1 MLLAYGVIVRA
12 QQAPAHRGARRIEIC
27 FPLTASTDIAFGISL
42 RVPRHRPRAR
52 HDVRRWMAVVM
63 TAALYVFVAMAPAA
77 IIAAG
82 PALARLAALAVPSP
96 AAPAYANTLDDPA
109 RSIVHARSS
118 MLTALSDEPPALRAH
133 VVAPGETLVSIAA
146 RYGVAPQTLAYNNG
160 IVDTAQLKLG
170 EALIVP
176 PCDAAIHVVREGDA
190 LVSIAAAS
198 GVGVCACRA

>member
-12 QQAPAHRGARRIEIC
+12 QQGPGHRGARRIEIC

-96 AAPAYANTLDDPA
+96 AAPVYAYPLDDPA

-118 MLTALSDEPPALRAH
+118 MLTALSDEPPGFGIDHNSWHSIFDLTVSLVEAIEDEAEDKEVAKRATTLRDALRAF
-133 VVAPGETLVSIAA
+133 V
-146 RYGVAPQTLAYNNG
+146 
-160 IVDTAQLKLG
+160 
-170 EALIVP
+170 
-176 PCDAAIHVVREGDA
+176 
-190 LVSIAAAS
+190 
-198 GVGVCACRA
+198 